1 MIVAQNLIDD
11 SNTHATPKF
20 THFQQQLQHTIP
32 DLSQENSSAW
42 QAIINHA
49 KQVEMPA
56 SMSILQPDS
65 PCKQFML
72 LLDGCVRVYQQ
83 TPDDREVTLY
93 RLKPGD
99 LCTLS
104 INSLLHRKDFGAF
117 AQTETPVQVLVLS
130 KDQFF
135 QAMAASQIFQ
145 EYVLVSLSDRFHDLL
160 ELMENTI
167 FESLDT
173 RLICLLG
180 RMSRVSR
187 SDTIHI
193 THQELAR
200 ELGTSRE
207 VISRLLKGLE
217 RKGCIHLGRGS
228 IQMAI

>member
-1 MIVAQNLIDD
+1 MTAAQSLNGELD
-11 SNTHATPKF
+11 SHATTKF
-20 THFQQQLQHTIP
+20 AYLQSQLSHTFP
-32 DLSQENSSAW
+32 DLSQEESPAW
-42 QAIINHA
+42 QAIINSVNL
-49 KQVEMPA
+49 VEMPED
-56 SMSILQPDS
+56 MSILQPGS
-65 PCKQFML
+65 PCKQFVL

-93 RLKPGD
+93 RLKAGD
-99 LCTLS
+99 LCVLS

-117 AQTETPVQVLVLS
+117 AKTETPIQALVLS

-135 QAMAASQIFQ
+135 EAMAASQIFQ

-180 RMSRVSR
+180 RMSRVSGTE
-187 SDTIHI
+187 TIHI

-228 IQMAI
+228 IQLSI